1 MGKIVDLDHYKKQTL
16 EQRVFK
22 AWRERFDEHFS
33 VDTCFDDLS
42 HETLYTL
49 AAPGDASTPLYYE
62 VVMTA
67 LGLGPARRFNLLE
80 NELKMAVVDRHLFLA
95 DHVRFEM
102 MHRLGWLEAYPCQDK
117 PLIEM
122 VQRFDV
128 VRREVAD
135 GAPRLAHS
143 HPNVAGFN
151 QLLTRE
157 KQVFVRRMLNDALQA
172 FRMRFLPDN
181 PSA

>member
-1 MGKIVDLDHYKKQTL
+1 MANIIDLNDYKRQTL
-16 EQRVFK
+16 EERVFRV
-22 AWRERFDEHFS
+22 WRERFAERFG
-33 VDTCFDDLS
+33 VKTCIGDLG
-42 HETLYTL
+42 HETLYVL
-49 AAPGDASTPLYYE
+49 ATPGDASTRLYYE
-62 VVMTA
+62 LVMA
-67 LGLGPARRFNLLE
+67 VLGLGPARRFNFLE

-102 MHRLGWLEAYPCQDK
+102 MLRLGWLEAYPCQEK

-122 VQRFDV
+122 VQRFDEI
-128 VRREVAD
+128 RREVSE
-135 GAPRLAHS
+135 GAPCLDQS
-143 HPNVAGFN
+143 HPNAAGFN

-181 PSA
+181 PPA